1 MQMRKKNNN
10 RHIRRNNYNKEKKP
24 YLAKLL
30 LLGGFLCII
39 ISMFNISNYIFAIE
53 NFEITGNESISSEE
67 ISNLIQGYI
76 GLNLLEIKPSNIEK
90 TVKDTFPIKK
100 VEVSYKLPNTLI
112 LRVKEREALA
122 ALNYSKGFVL
132 IDSEGYVVKIISK
145 LESYSLPIV
154 TGFDIKKAEIAK
166 KPTFEKNSDC
176 FQTLL
181 ETIKS
186 IEVVN
191 MELSEINLSLDI
203 NNEPNFYLYTL
214 DGYQIFLGKFDS
226 KKIAILPALLEDIRE
241 KGMGRGLLDISHDTP
256 VFKPFN

>member
-10 RHIRRNNYNKEKKP
+10 RHIRRNNYTKNKRP

-30 LLGGFLCII
+30 LLGGFLCIMTL
-39 ISMFNISNYIFAIE
+39 MFNISNYIFAIE
-53 NFEITGNESISSEE
+53 NFEITGNESISSAE
-67 ISNLIQGYI
+67 ISNLLQGYI
-76 GLNLLEIKPSNIEK
+76 GLNLLDAKPLKIEEI
-90 TVKDTFPIKK
+90 VKDALPIKK
-100 VEVSYKLPNTLI
+100 VEASYKLPNTII
-112 LRVKEREALA
+112 LRVKEREAIA

-132 IDSEGYVVKIISK
+132 VDSEGYIVKIVSK

-154 TGFDIKKAEIAK
+154 TGLDIKKAEIAK
-166 KPTFEKNSDC
+166 KPIFDKNSDC

-186 IEVVN
+186 VEAAN

-203 NNEPNFYLYTL
+203 NKEPSFYLYTL
-214 DGYQIFLGKFDS
+214 DGYQVFLGKFES
-226 KKIAILPALLEDIRE
+226 KKIALLPTLLEDIRD